1 MDNKEIWKP
10 IKGYEDCYEVSNLG
24 NIRSLTRLVYYSNGH
39 YQTKKGQNIKP
50 QKTIHGYYQVE
61 LHKDRQKQK
70 KTLHTIVAETF
81 IPNPNN
87 YKEINHKDHNRTNNC
102 VYNLEWCTREE
113 NILDMVLY
121 NKKIG
126 KYGNRKK
133 YLCPICGEKRDN
145 KAKVCRKCYLIQ
157 IKK

>member
-1 MDNKEIWKP
+1 MKCKIQSNGYISIDLSDDLHNR
-10 IKGYEDCYEVSNLG
+10 KGYLVH
-24 NIRSLTRLVYYSNGH
+24 RLVA
-39 YQTKKGQNIKP
+39 
-50 QKTIHGYYQVE
+50 
-61 LHKDRQKQK
+61 L
-70 KTLHTIVAETF
+70 TF

-87 YKEINHKDHNRTNNC
+87 LPIVNHKDENPSNNN
-102 VYNLEWCTREE
+102 VNNLEWCTREE